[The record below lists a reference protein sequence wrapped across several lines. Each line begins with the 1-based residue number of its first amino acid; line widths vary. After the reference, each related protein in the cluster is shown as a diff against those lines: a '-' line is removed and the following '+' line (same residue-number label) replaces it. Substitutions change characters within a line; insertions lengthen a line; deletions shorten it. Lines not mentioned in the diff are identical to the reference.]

1 MHNLSG
7 IEMQFSVCM
16 PTSGSSMGKAG
27 TGLGWVLY
35 LSIQGAGSSTLTV
48 QGAGGTSGSGG
59 AGPLGAVPVAEKV
72 KDSLK
77 RYRRILKLLD
87 MMVLVTTGMFAV

>member
-35 LSIQGAGSSTLTV
+35 LTIQGAGSSTLTV
-48 QGAGGTSGSGG
+48 QGARGHF
-59 AGPLGAVPVAEKV
+59 
-72 KDSLK
+72 
-77 RYRRILKLLD
+77 RFRRGR
-87 MMVLVTTGMFAV
+87 TTRSRTCD